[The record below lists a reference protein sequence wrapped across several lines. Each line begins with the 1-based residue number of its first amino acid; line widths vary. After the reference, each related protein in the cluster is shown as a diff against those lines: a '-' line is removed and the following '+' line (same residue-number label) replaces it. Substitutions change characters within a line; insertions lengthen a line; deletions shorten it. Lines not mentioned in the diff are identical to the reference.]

1 MAHPPTPPP
10 PTALPGVKTIVAI
23 GSGKGGVGKT
33 TLAVNLA
40 IALAKLGHRTGLIDA
55 DIYGPN
61 VPLMLGTTQQP
72 RILANNQIEPNVAHG
87 VKVISVGFISPGDK
101 PLVMRGPMLHQII
114 RQFLQQVE
122 WGELDILLIDLPP
135 GTGDVVISLVQ
146 TVPLTGAIVVSTP
159 SDVAL
164 QDARKALEMF
174 HQVNVEI
181 LGIVEN
187 MSHFTC
193 PHCHTEIDI
202 FSRGGAERTAK
213 QFNIPFLGSV
223 ELVPEI
229 RHGGDTGMPVALA
242 GPDSPLAAQFYA
254 IASHLADRAL
264 AQAAKTENIFEIV
277 SQNVILSEAP
287 PMTFRRCD
295 PISRREQSRRTAEH
309 GRRSRFADLPGFIV
323 PRAALFSLW
332 HTRRMKRTN
341 LVLDAHLLDEATRVL
356 QAKTWS
362 AAVNIALAEVLR
374 VRRIQ
379 RIPSFFGEGLWEGN
393 LAAMREDQPVRATSR
408 RRRRA

>member
-1 MAHPPTPPP
+1 MAHSHAAPPP
-10 PTALPGVKTIVAI
+10 PTALPGVKSIVAI

-40 IALAKLGHRTGLIDA
+40 IALAKLGYRTGLIDA

-61 VPLMLGTTQQP
+61 VPLMMGSSRQP
-72 RILANNQIEPNVAHG
+72 TIRPNNQIEPIEAHG
-87 VKVISVGFISPGDK
+87 VKLISIGLISPGDK

-122 WGELDILLIDLPP
+122 WGDLDILLIDLPP

-174 HQVNVEI
+174 HQVNVEV

-193 PHCHTEIDI
+193 PHCHQEIDI

-213 QFNIPFLGSV
+213 QFGIPFLGSI
-223 ELVPEI
+223 ELVPAI
-229 RHGGDTGMPVALA
+229 REGGDRGLPVALA
-242 GPDSPLAAQFYA
+242 GPKSPAAAEFYA
-254 IASHLADRAL
+254 VAQKLMERAEEAAAASTDV
-264 AQAAKTENIFEIV
+264 IEI
-277 SQNVILSEAP
+277 S
-287 PMTFRRCD
+287 
-295 PISRREQSRRTAEH
+295 
-309 GRRSRFADLPGFIV
+309 
-323 PRAALFSLW
+323 
-332 HTRRMKRTN
+332 
-341 LVLDAHLLDEATRVL
+341 
-356 QAKTWS
+356 
-362 AAVNIALAEVLR
+362 
-374 VRRIQ
+374 
-379 RIPSFFGEGLWEGN
+379 
-393 LAAMREDQPVRATSR
+393 
-408 RRRRA
+408 

>member
-1 MAHPPTPPP
+1 MAHPHTPPP
-10 PTALPGVKTIVAI
+10 PTALPGVQSIVAI

-40 IALAKLGHRTGLIDA
+40 IALAKLGHKVGLIDA

-61 VPLMLGTTQQP
+61 VPLMMGTSRQP
-72 RILANNQIEPNVAHG
+72 SILPNNQIEPNVAHG
-87 VKVISVGFISPGDK
+87 VKVISIGFISPGDK

-146 TVPLTGAIVVSTP
+146 TVPLTGAVVVSTP

-174 HQVNVEI
+174 HQVNVEV

-193 PHCHTEIDI
+193 PHCHHEIDI
-202 FSRGGAERTAK
+202 FSRGGAERTAR

-223 ELVPEI
+223 ELLPEI

-242 GPDSPLAAQFYA
+242 GPDSPHAAQFYA
-254 IASHLADRAL
+254 VASHLAERAM
-264 AQAAKTENIFEIV
+264 AQAQKSENIFEI
-277 SQNVILSEAP
+277 S
-287 PMTFRRCD
+287 
-295 PISRREQSRRTAEH
+295 
-309 GRRSRFADLPGFIV
+309 
-323 PRAALFSLW
+323 
-332 HTRRMKRTN
+332 
-341 LVLDAHLLDEATRVL
+341 
-356 QAKTWS
+356 
-362 AAVNIALAEVLR
+362 
-374 VRRIQ
+374 
-379 RIPSFFGEGLWEGN
+379 
-393 LAAMREDQPVRATSR
+393 
-408 RRRRA
+408 